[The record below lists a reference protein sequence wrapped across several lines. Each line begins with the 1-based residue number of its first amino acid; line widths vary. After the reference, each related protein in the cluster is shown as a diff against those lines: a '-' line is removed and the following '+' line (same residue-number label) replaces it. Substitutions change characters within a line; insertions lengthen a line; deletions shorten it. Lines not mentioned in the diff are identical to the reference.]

1 LRWLT
6 FSRRYLVYTL
16 GLPYRGFVVG
26 ALRISTPGV
35 DGRAGSRQLSNVS
48 PEEAPHMNDLRN
60 FSRRGPMQA
69 GALTFALAL
78 ATGAWAQSSATAPA
92 PSASSAAAAERAQAQ
107 SDRTLYWIR
116 VLADKPATKAAAA
129 APAAPKPAPAPALA
143 ARPAAEMPRVAQAP
157 APAPAPAPASRPPAP
172 ATVAASTDST
182 AANLSLGARGGHEP
196 APTAGTVAT
205 GAAAGAAS
213 SVDASPAVGG
223 ALAAPAL
230 TAPALDVPPQEPPE
244 EPDPGLVMVHSVD
257 PEFPMNLMRRLR
269 KGEVEVRF
277 EVGADGQVETVS
289 VEKSTHHGL
298 DAAALEA
305 VRQWRFKP
313 GPRGHTALVDLAFN
327 MDS

>member
-1 LRWLT
+1 
-6 FSRRYLVYTL
+6 
-16 GLPYRGFVVG
+16 
-26 ALRISTPGV
+26 
-35 DGRAGSRQLSNVS
+35 
-48 PEEAPHMNDLRN
+48 MNDLRI
-60 FSRRGPMQA
+60 FSRRGPLQA

-78 ATGAWAQSSATAPA
+78 VPGAWAQSAATAPA

-116 VLADKPATKAAAA
+116 VLSDKPAAKPAA
-129 APAAPKPAPAPALA
+129 APAAPRPASAPAPVAH
-143 ARPAAEMPRVAQAP
+143 PAAETPRVAQAP
-157 APAPAPAPASRPPAP
+157 APAPAARSAAAPAPAPAP
-172 ATVAASTDST
+172 TTVAAAPAGT
-182 AANLSLGARGGHEP
+182 AADLSLGARSGHEP
-196 APTAGTVAT
+196 APSAGTVTT
-205 GAAAGAAS
+205 GAATGPAGAE
-213 SVDASPAVGG
+213 ASPAVGG

-230 TAPALDVPPQEPPE
+230 SAPTLDVPPQEQPE

-257 PEFPMNLMRRLR
+257 PEFPMSLMRRLR

-277 EVGADGQVETVS
+277 EVGADGQVETVT